1 MIELSQKEYEWLSE
15 KAGYISASKLDDL
28 TTKGRSG
35 RMWGDTAIT
44 YLYKLQRE
52 RKRGIPSPILSARP
66 MTFGSENEPYAIDWL
81 KENYNKDIKDCSRD
95 FDKKIFR
102 KREDVMFGASPDA
115 ILGTPNNVNHI
126 FEIKCVYGEKET
138 NWMFSDTVPYD
149 EKKAAVLKEHRSQLA
164 GLLLAFEECENIS
177 LLKYDAQRDDN
188 PFDCIDPMDKS
199 RGILFEFTRNEFG
212 DYIQDM
218 WWRIYIADLFLKEGL
233 NPDNI
238 NDYFFIT
245 NEHKDESGVM
255 RFINTEIVK
264 NE

>member
-1 MIELSQKEYEWLSE
+1 MIELSKKEYDWLNE
-15 KAGYISASKLDDL
+15 KTGYISASKLNDL
-28 TTKGRSG
+28 TTSG
-35 RMWGDTAIT
+35 RGGRWWGDTAIA

-52 RKRGIPSPILSARP
+52 RKRGIPSPILSAKP
-66 MTFGSENEPYAIDWL
+66 LSFGNENEPYAIEWL
-81 KENYNKDIKDCSRD
+81 KENYDREIRDCSRD
-95 FDKKIFR
+95 FATKIFR

-115 ILGTPNNVNHI
+115 ILGTPDNVSHI

-138 NWMFSDTVPYD
+138 NWMFSDTVPYE
-149 EKKAAVLKEHRSQLA
+149 EKKAAVLKEHRSQLG

-199 RGILFEFTRNEFG
+199 RGVLFEFTRADFG
-212 DYIQDM
+212 DYLEDV
-218 WWRIYIADLFLKEGL
+218 WPRILMADSFLKNGF

-238 NDYFFIT
+238 NSYYFKIT
-245 NEHKDESGVM
+245 QAEEESGEA
-255 RFINTEIVK
+255 RFTKIEIIK

>member
-1 MIELSQKEYEWLSE
+1 MIELNKKEYDWLME
-15 KAGYISASKLDDL
+15 KVGYISASKLDDL
-28 TTKGRSG
+28 TTPGRGG

-52 RKRGIPSPILSARP
+52 RKRGIPSPLLSAKP
-66 MTFGSENEPYAIDWL
+66 LSFGNKYEPYAIEWL
-81 KENYNKDIKDCSRD
+81 KANYDENIKDCSRD
-95 FDKKIFR
+95 FDTKIFR
-102 KREDVMFGASPDA
+102 KCGSVMFGASPDA
-115 ILGTPNNVNHI
+115 ILGSPENATHI
-126 FEIKCVYGEKET
+126 FETKCVYGEKET
-138 NWMFSDTVPYD
+138 NWMFSDTVPYE
-149 EKKAAVLKEHRSQLA
+149 EKKAAVLKDHRAQLA

-177 LLKYDAQRDDN
+177 LLEYDAQRDDN

-199 RGILFEFTRNEFG
+199 RGVLFEFTRNEFG

-238 NDYFFIT
+238 NSYYFNIT
-245 NEHKDESGVM
+245 QAEEESGKS
-255 RFINTEIVK
+255 RFTKIEIIK